1 MIVCQCKGT
10 TDATIRKEVR
20 QGAKTIAEVGALCSA
35 GTECEGCHE
44 TIAKI
49 ILEERSSQPGEAEP
63 VSRLTA
69 VDKP

>member
-10 TDATIRKEVR
+10 TDAAVRKAVR
-20 QGAKTIAEVGALCSA
+20 EGATTIAEVGAACSA

-49 ILEERSSQPGEAEP
+49 IAQEAEKCTETQK
-63 VSRLTA
+63 SSKR
-69 VDKP
+69 